1 MAVQPFSKEDF
12 IRVVNI
18 MLSTLRIDEILTSVI
33 AEARSILGAERCS
46 LYIVDRE
53 NEQLYT
59 KVLQASE
66 LVEIRL
72 PLSKQSLAGYAALTG
87 KLIAVEDAYDS
98 AELRKIDAELVFDMR
113 WDQQTGYRTKSM
125 LVMPI
130 PLRQAGPV
138 AIMQALNR
146 PGGFGDYDE
155 EILDMLAGLLN
166 IAVTN
171 ALLYESAE
179 EEKKLREYIIDGIE
193 EGICIINVRRQIV
206 SANRFLEIMSGQRF
220 SLPEMAG
227 QDLFEIFPQFRDSEL
242 GVKLSDVFAYGFRAE
257 ALLEVLRV
265 KLIPY
270 LDETGRVRR
279 VVLIFSRI

>member
-1 MAVQPFSKEDF
+1 MAAQSFSTEDF
-12 IRVVNI
+12 FKVLNT
-18 MLSTLRIDEILTSVI
+18 MLSTLRIDEILTTVI
-33 AEARSILGAERCS
+33 AEARSILDADRCS

-87 KLIAVEDAYDS
+87 KLLAIEDVYDAS
-98 AELRKIDAELVFDMR
+98 ELKSIDPELGFDVR
-113 WDQQTGYRTKSM
+113 WDQLTGYRTKSM

-130 PLRQAGPV
+130 PLRQTGAV
-138 AIMQALNR
+138 AILQALNR
-146 PGGFGDYDE
+146 PAGFAACDADTLE
-155 EILDMLAGLLN
+155 RLSGLLN

-171 ALLYESAE
+171 ALLYEAAE
-179 EEKKLREYIIDGIE
+179 EEKKLREYIIDDIE
-193 EGICIINVRRQIV
+193 EGICIINVRKQIV
-206 SANRFLEIMSGQRF
+206 SANRFLEIMSGDRF
-220 SLPEMAG
+220 SSGEMAG
-227 QDLFEIFPQFRDSEL
+227 QDLFEVFPQFRESDL
-242 GVKLSDVFAYGFRAE
+242 GVKLNFVFEYGFKAE
-257 ALLEVLRV
+257 VLLEILRV

-270 LDETGRVRR
+270 LDENGRVRR